1 MWQFF
6 RFSTIY
12 FRFERFVSFLSYFL
26 IIFVKFFWL
35 VIFFICSKRFSHYK
49 SYIFHLYL
57 YFTALW
63 KVLIWKLQV
72 CPIYPK
78 ICFSASNF
86 SMMMLRGISIHKFNF
101 FVPKSIYSDLMNTFT
116 ISALFMCCVLFTLF
130 LAQLLN
136 TLIYCFE
143 TQLQILC
150 TLTLYPQTFFSKL

>member
-12 FRFERFVSFLSYFL
+12 FRLEWFVSFLSYFL
-26 IIFVKFFWL
+26 IIFVNFFL
-35 VIFFICSKRFSHYK
+35 TCYCIFFIYSKRFSHYK

-63 KVLIWKLQV
+63 KVLIWKLQM

-116 ISALFMCCVLFTLF
+116 ISALFMCCVLFVSLF

-136 TLIYCFE
+136 TLIHCFE
-143 TQLQILC
+143 T
-150 TLTLYPQTFFSKL
+150 